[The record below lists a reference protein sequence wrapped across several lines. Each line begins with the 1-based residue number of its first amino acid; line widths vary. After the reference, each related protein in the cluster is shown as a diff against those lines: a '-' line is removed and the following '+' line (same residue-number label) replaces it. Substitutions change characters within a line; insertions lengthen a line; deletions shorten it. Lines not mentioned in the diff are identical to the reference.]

1 MDAMKPSSELPV
13 RALRAPLA
21 ALSAAFLV
29 AACAGPSTA
38 TSTSASA
45 ATSTS
50 TAPTTS
56 PATSPATSTATAPA
70 TTTSTATAPATTPAT
85 ATPTPT
91 STPTSASTDPALLEA
106 AIAGPQRGEK
116 ARARDIYRHPEA
128 TLQFFELAPSQS
140 VLEIAPGGGWYTEIL
155 APYLHDHGKLYEAQY
170 DGPQSA
176 PSAEAQANRAA
187 FARKLAATPAVY
199 GKVVVGSLHAGQ
211 FSGFPADASV
221 DEVLTFRN
229 IHNWIKDGQIDA
241 NLRAFYAALKPGGV
255 LGVEEHRAAPGTT
268 LQQTI
273 DTGYVTEDYVIEHAR
288 AAGFELAGKS
298 EVNSN
303 PRDTRHY
310 PHGVWS
316 LPPTFEGGD
325 VDRAKYAAIGES
337 DRMTLRFVKPAH

>member
-1 MDAMKPSSELPV
+1 MDVMNPRPNLQA
-13 RALRAPLA
+13 RTLRATLA
-21 ALSAAFLV
+21 TLTATLLL
-29 AACAGPSTA
+29 AACAGPSASTSS
-38 TSTSASA
+38 STSASP
-45 ATSTS
+45 S
-50 TAPTTS
+50 
-56 PATSPATSTATAPA
+56 
-70 TTTSTATAPATTPAT
+70 
-85 ATPTPT
+85 
-91 STPTSASTDPALLEA
+91 PALLDA
-106 AIAGPQRGEK
+106 AISGPQRGEK
-116 ARARDIYRHPEA
+116 ARARDIYRHPKE

-140 VLEIAPGGGWYTEIL
+140 VLEIEPGGGWYTDIL
-155 APYLHDHGKLYEAQY
+155 APYLRDHGKLYEAQY
-170 DGPQSA
+170 DGPQNA

-199 GKVVVGSLHAGQ
+199 GYVVVGTLHAGQ
-211 FSGFPADASV
+211 FSGFPADASI

-255 LGVEEHRAAPGTT
+255 LGVEEHRAAPGTS

-298 EVNSN
+298 EVNAN
-303 PRDTRHY
+303 PRDTKNY
-310 PHGVWS
+310 PNGVWS
-316 LPPTFEGGD
+316 LPPTFQGGD